1 MARTVRSGR
10 GKKGATD
17 ANPSGASASRSAA
30 TPPAAQ
36 ATDAAPRARKSAERR
51 EAILNAAL
59 DEFSA
64 RGFAAAR
71 LDDVAARAGVAK
83 GTIYLH
89 FADKEALF
97 QDIVRTLIVPVVSAV
112 EIMPPPGVPV
122 RVILNGLIDVFIREV
137 YGTRR
142 RDVIRLMM
150 TEGPRFPALAEF
162 YYHSVV
168 ERALAGMRV
177 LIGAAIARGELRDD
191 TLLRFPQLII
201 APAMLAVIWSGLFE
215 RFAPLDVKAL
225 MKSHLDVYFGQE
237 AAT

>member
-1 MARTVRSGR
+1 MARKTSKTSGR
-10 GKKGATD
+10 KTAEAAQQASHGSAPDLAGQA
-17 ANPSGASASRSAA
+17 ASAR
-30 TPPAAQ
+30 T
-36 ATDAAPRARKSAERR
+36 RKSAERR
-51 EAILNAAL
+51 EAILYAAL
-59 DEFSA
+59 EEFSA
-64 RGFAAAR
+64 RGYAAAR
-71 LDDVAARAGVAK
+71 LEDVAARAGVAK

-97 QDIVRTLIVPVVSAV
+97 QDIVRTLIVPVISAV
-112 EIMPPPGVPV
+112 EITPPPGVPV
-122 RVILNGLIDVFIREV
+122 RAVLNGLIDVFIREV

-162 YYHSVV
+162 YYHNVV

>member
-1 MARTVRSGR
+1 
-10 GKKGATD
+10 
-17 ANPSGASASRSAA
+17 
-30 TPPAAQ
+30 
-36 ATDAAPRARKSAERR
+36 
-51 EAILNAAL
+51 
-59 DEFSA
+59 
-64 RGFAAAR
+64 
-71 LDDVAARAGVAK
+71 
-83 GTIYLH
+83 
-89 FADKEALF
+89 
-97 QDIVRTLIVPVVSAV
+97 
-112 EIMPPPGVPV
+112 
-122 RVILNGLIDVFIREV
+122 
-137 YGTRR
+137 
-142 RDVIRLMM
+142 MM